1 MCALTFACRVGY
13 NTSKLSR
20 DDVSAVA
27 DQMRW
32 VCRLE
37 GHSVRT
43 FGSFSR
49 GAGGGVRRA

>member
-43 FGSFSR
+43 FGSFWR